1 MPAKITASTTAVKPT
16 HEEKSW
22 YENALYEDN
31 RRKQMDYFA
40 WKRRLFYRV
49 LRLTLM
55 FLGLCCIVQNYAW
68 VYQHISSAATTASG
82 GFFRSTAP
90 ASAATNSATEDCRT
104 GEKSDSLDHTSAPP
118 STGVY
123 SGFRPTGD
131 PDRVDTCRRVS
142 KVFSHVGNGGKGDEV

>member
-1 MPAKITASTTAVKPT
+1 MPAKITTTATTTKPK
-16 HEEKSW
+16 HEEKNW

-82 GFFRSTAP
+82 GFFRPTAP
-90 ASAATNSATEDCRT
+90 ASAAANSATEDCRT
-104 GEKSDSLDHTSAPP
+104 GEGTDSLDHTSAPP
-118 STGVY
+118 SSGIYTGAR
-123 SGFRPTGD
+123 STGY
-131 PDRVDTCRRVS
+131 PDRDDTCHRVPEILPS
-142 KVFSHVGNGGKGDEV
+142 A